1 MAASTGRGRIGNAA
15 GAGAGAGAAAGGSR
29 AAQSSSKSRSAP
41 ASAKKKSGDD
51 LILTIDSDDEVG
63 AAGESEGEMEWQQ
76 EGDDNVHPS
85 SSTSTS
91 TRLHSSSQPSLG
103 TSKSKSTLS
112 MKSKV
117 SGNAQGLR
125 EGNDGQAWK
134 MDKDFV
140 FDLQGDGYGLGLGYE
155 GKSSGADV
163 RDKGQAGRGL
173 TVDDIIEKRR
183 VKVVLPDDDEEK
195 EKEQEEGQLEQ
206 EEEEEHES
214 SDEEAFGAGARRA
227 QRQAQQAGEEG
238 DESEDEEDEEEEDG
252 DEGEGDDDAAES
264 DSSVDEDEQTNETEI
279 DRAKKA
285 AFFAHEEGPDAG
297 GKSSGDPAGASSF
310 SSLNLSRALLR
321 ALSTLSYHQPTPIQ
335 ARAIP
340 VALAGKDIVAGAV
353 TGSGKTAAFI
363 IPVLERLL
371 HRPMTESRS
380 RVLVLL
386 PTRELAVQCAAVG
399 NAIGKFANVNFCL
412 AVGGLSLKAQEKE
425 LRSRPE
431 VIIATPGR
439 LIDHLQ
445 NSPSFNL
452 DSIEILIMDE
462 ADRMLEEGFREE
474 LKEIISSCP
483 TKRQSMLFSA
493 TMTDSV
499 DELINLGLRRPV
511 RIFVDPKRSTAKNLV
526 QEFVR
531 VRGAAAAA
539 SNGEDA
545 EQAQLATL
553 GQGNRRT
560 EETMRPALL
569 LSLCL
574 RTFTHQVIIFVRSK
588 KLAHQL
594 KIIFGLVGLT
604 ACELHG
610 DLSQELR
617 LQSLDS
623 FRNGRVD
630 YMIATDLASRGLDI
644 KNVQTVINYDMP
656 NSFDVY
662 LHRVGRTA
670 RAGKEGRSVTLVGEQ
685 DRKLLK
691 LAIKGSKEENIKHR
705 LVPADHVNIM
715 LEKLDQLKE
724 TVREVMSEEK
734 EMRELDIAERELR
747 KGENVEK
754 HREEIMSRPKRTWFQ
769 SEKEK
774 NASKDASVADYLS
787 KGEKRKAD
795 GTKRGKYDGLSRKQK
810 RSKQMKEE
818 IAKEKSQSS
827 VDASIRAAKKSSRPA
842 SLGMPDTS
850 FSKKAQKKD
859 AAAAAAAGKKRRK
872 SKSSSSRKVTGKG
885 AGFAKDLGERSTGRN
900 VSGKKSR
907 GGKR

>member
-1 MAASTGRGRIGNAA
+1 MAASKGRGRIGNGAVAVA
-15 GAGAGAGAAAGGSR
+15 GDGAAAGGSR
-29 AAQSSSKSRSAP
+29 AAQSSAKSRSAP
-41 ASAKKKSGDD
+41 AAAAAKNKGGDD
-51 LILTIDSDDEVG
+51 LILTIDSDDEVS
-63 AAGESEGEMEWQQ
+63 AAGESEAEMEWQQ
-76 EGDDNVHPS
+76 EGDHNIHPS
-85 SSTSTS
+85 SSTF
-91 TRLHSSSQPSLG
+91 TRLHSSSQPGLG

-125 EGNDGQAWK
+125 EGSDGQAWK

-155 GKSSGADV
+155 GKGSGADV

-183 VKVVLPDDDEEK
+183 VKVVLPDDDEE
-195 EKEQEEGQLEQ
+195 EKEQEGKQQEQEGAQ
-206 EEEEEHES
+206 EEEEEES

-227 QRQAQQAGEEG
+227 QRQVQQAGEEG
-238 DESEDEEDEEEEDG
+238 NVSEDEDDEDEEDEG
-252 DEGEGDDDAAES
+252 EGEDDDDAAES
-264 DSSVDEDEQTNETEI
+264 DSSVDQDEQTDETEI

-285 AFFAHEEGPDAG
+285 AFFAHEEGTDAG
-297 GKSSGDPAGASSF
+297 GKSNGDPAGASSF

-531 VRGAAAAA
+531 VRGAA

-545 EQAQLATL
+545 EQVQLTTL

-560 EETMRPALL
+560 EESMRPALL

-859 AAAAAAAGKKRRK
+859 AGKKRKSK

-885 AGFAKDLGERSTGRN
+885 AGFARDLGERSTGRN
-900 VSGKKSR
+900 ASGKKSN